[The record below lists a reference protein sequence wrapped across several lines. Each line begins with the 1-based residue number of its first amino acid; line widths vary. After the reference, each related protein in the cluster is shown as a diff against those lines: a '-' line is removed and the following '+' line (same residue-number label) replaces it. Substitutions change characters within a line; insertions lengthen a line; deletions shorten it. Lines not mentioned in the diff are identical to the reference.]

1 MITNLH
7 IICQENEHKAIGLFF
22 SRVACFRLYPYEN
35 ITRAEYN
42 TTRKRQKIPPDGGIF
57 TALSV
62 ENKKQPW
69 QTICRRKVY
78 KKRGNGISEF
88 MLRICRLRIL
98 LHRRNGEGHRHGQ
111 QVSAFCGKQFSDTC
125 LLKNATTGPIIK
137 AVTTVPMPTGP
148 PKANPTAVQI
158 RSVMTLHHYI

>member
-22 SRVACFRLYPYEN
+22 SRVACFRLYPYGN

-42 TTRKRQKIPPDGGIF
+42 TTRKKAKKYHLTVVFF

-78 KKRGNGISEF
+78 KKRGNGISKF
-88 MLRICRLRIL
+88 MLRICRLKIL
-98 LHRRNGEGHRHGQ
+98 LHRRNGEDHRHEQ
-111 QVSAFCGKQFSDTC
+111 QVSAFLRQ
-125 LLKNATTGPIIK
+125 
-137 AVTTVPMPTGP
+137 AVFPTH
-148 PKANPTAVQI
+148 AC
-158 RSVMTLHHYI
+158 

>member
-7 IICQENEHKAIGLFF
+7 IICQGNEHKAIGLFF

-35 ITRAEYN
+35 IARAEYN
-42 TTRKRQKIPPDGGIF
+42 TTRKKAKKYHLTVVFF

-98 LHRRNGEGHRHGQ
+98 PHRRNGEGHRHEQ
-111 QVSAFCGKQFSDTC
+111 QVSAFLRQ
-125 LLKNATTGPIIK
+125 
-137 AVTTVPMPTGP
+137 AVFPTH
-148 PKANPTAVQI
+148 AC
-158 RSVMTLHHYI
+158 

>member
-7 IICQENEHKAIGLFF
+7 IIVKKTNIRQSVCFF

-42 TTRKRQKIPPDGGIF
+42 TTRKKAKKYHLTVVFF

-111 QVSAFCGKQFSDTC
+111 QVSAFLRQ
-125 LLKNATTGPIIK
+125 
-137 AVTTVPMPTGP
+137 AVFPTH
-148 PKANPTAVQI
+148 AC
-158 RSVMTLHHYI
+158 

>member
-22 SRVACFRLYPYEN
+22 QPSCLFQALPVWKHYPYGN

-42 TTRKRQKIPPDGGIF
+42 TTRKKAKKYHLTVVFF

-78 KKRGNGISEF
+78 KKRGNGISKF
-88 MLRICRLRIL
+88 MLRICRLKIL
-98 LHRRNGEGHRHGQ
+98 LHRRNGEDHRHGQ
-111 QVSAFCGKQFSDTC
+111 QVSAFLRQ
-125 LLKNATTGPIIK
+125 
-137 AVTTVPMPTGP
+137 AVFPTH
-148 PKANPTAVQI
+148 AC
-158 RSVMTLHHYI
+158 